1 MFGDER
7 TDWFGVRLGNLS
19 FKKTFDEVD
28 IPQYFFSFRCNCSSD
43 DNPPIPL
50 KIRPIHFDPF

>member
-28 IPQYFFSFRCNCSSD
+28 IPQ
-43 DNPPIPL
+43 
-50 KIRPIHFDPF
+50 